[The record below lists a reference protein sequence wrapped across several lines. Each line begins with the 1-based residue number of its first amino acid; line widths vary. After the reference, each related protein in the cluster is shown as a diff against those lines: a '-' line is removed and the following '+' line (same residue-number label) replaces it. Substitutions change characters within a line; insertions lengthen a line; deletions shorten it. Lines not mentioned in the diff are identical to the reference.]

1 MKYSFVVP
9 IYGDGELADDFCQE
23 LQRVMQSYVSER
35 AVGGPLSEHLELL
48 FVNDGSLNDSG
59 RFLEAAA
66 ARYPFVRVLELSRN
80 FGQHIA
86 ITCGYHHASGDFVG
100 MLNVD
105 MEDPPAEI
113 PKLLDEI
120 QAKDLDFVLGLR
132 GERHSPWHTRLS
144 SYLFNLLLNKLTG
157 YDAPLNAATLRV
169 MNRRFLDAYNS
180 LTERSRFLPGLESW
194 LGFKR
199 GYVPIRHQP
208 RKRGRSSYN
217 LRRRLNMALDSI
229 IAFSDL
235 PMRLFAY
242 AGFVIAAL
250 GFIALCALVLSAL
263 LGRDYQHGWASTLS
277 AIVFFGGVQVMV
289 LGVVGLYLGRVLREV
304 QRRPVYLVRRTWNI
318 ASLGNGNPISGDAAA
333 RVTVEHSP

>member
-1 MKYSFVVP
+1 MGRPMKYSFVVP

-23 LQRVMQSYVSER
+23 LQRVMQGYLAER
-35 AVGGPLSEHLELL
+35 LSGGGAPGPDVPKVLDLSKHLELL
-48 FVNDGSLNDSG
+48 FVNDGSPNDSW

-86 ITCGYHHASGDFVG
+86 VTCGYHHASGDFVG

-157 YDAPLNAATLRV
+157 YDTPLNAATLRV
-169 MNRRFLDAYNS
+169 MNRRFL
-180 LTERSRFLPGLESW
+180 G
-194 LGFKR
+194 
-199 GYVPIRHQP
+199 
-208 RKRGRSSYN
+208 N
-217 LRRRLNMALDSI
+217 LDQALDAIDGSADEQGGCPDEHQQQAQDQRKDAP
-229 IAFSDL
+229 AFGLHMCFPSVSHRQTGPADT
-235 PMRLFAY
+235 
-242 AGFVIAAL
+242 VIEPE
-250 GFIALCALVLSAL
+250 S
-263 LGRDYQHGWASTLS
+263 
-277 AIVFFGGVQVMV
+277 GGVRH
-289 LGVVGLYLGRVLREV
+289 GEAPGPGPEFR
-304 QRRPVYLVRRTWNI
+304 
-318 ASLGNGNPISGDAAA
+318 A
-333 RVTVEHSP
+333 RVPSVTRRGSLARVREGNTSGEFFVCLLSVCARPSWSRPLHSA